1 MQKDEKHKQLVE
13 ENGGFFIPLVVESY
27 WLWTPFALKSIALRT
42 TVRSGLE
49 VKMATRNLFEQLSI
63 KLWSYNAK
71 IILNILSLLPV
82 NPLWNLATL
91 LKFYFNFI
99 SFRLKKNRFT
109 Y

>member
-1 MQKDEKHKQLVE
+1 MQKDEKHRQLVE
-13 ENGGFFIPLVVESY
+13 ENGGVFIPLVVESY
-27 WLWTPFALKSIALRT
+27 GLWTPFAKKTLKSVALRT

-82 NPLWNLATL
+82 NPLWDLP
-91 LKFYFNFI
+91 
-99 SFRLKKNRFT
+99 
-109 Y
+109 